1 MGLRGQRRTH
11 LQFSPCCE
19 APKVVAVL
27 HTCWLTSLGFVGLLG
42 EKLWVFRHFGRP
54 PISGVSL
61 SGVPW
66 KEQ

>member
-1 MGLRGQRRTH
+1 M
-11 LQFSPCCE
+11 
-19 APKVVAVL
+19 VVAVL
-27 HTCWLTSLGFVGLLG
+27 HTCWLTSLGFVGVLG